1 MESVIVP
8 NCVEWI
14 TFGALLAQFRYV
26 ERYESSS
33 RGEKTMDSK
42 KDAGRDFGTSDCYAA
57 SFLLSM
63 LEGVDIPNEIG
74 PGEFCDIEIA
84 ARDGWKVDVFY
95 DCGELDY
102 INHFI
107 SPKGEVVDFWDW
119 PESEDKSLLINW
131 RGH

>member
-1 MESVIVP
+1 MSVTLR
-8 NCVEWI
+8 I
-14 TFGALLAQFRYV
+14 TGH
-26 ERYESSS
+26 ERKDMTNDADECS
-33 RGEKTMDSK
+33 RACG
-42 KDAGRDFGTSDCYAA
+42 CYAA

-63 LEGVDIPNEIG
+63 LEGVDIPNDIE
-74 PGEFCDIEIA
+74 PGEFRDVEIA